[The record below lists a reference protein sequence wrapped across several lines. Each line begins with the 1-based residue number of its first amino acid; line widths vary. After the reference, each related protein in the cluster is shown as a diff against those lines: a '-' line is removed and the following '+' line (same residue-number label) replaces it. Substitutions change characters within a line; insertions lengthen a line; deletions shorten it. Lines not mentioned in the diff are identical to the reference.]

1 MTDKT
6 DQQFFSR
13 ADEHI
18 SLANQQSKSAS
29 RGEASAS
36 LMYATA
42 RFNAWVSACGCDSGN
57 ELSDVRDE
65 AIEYFTA
72 EYRKMLEENL
82 DEYIANFDRYMSP
95 PDDDGA

>member
-6 DQQFFSR
+6 DEQFFSR

-18 SLANQQSKSAS
+18 SLSNQQVKTATK
-29 RGEASAS
+29 GEASAS
-36 LMYATA
+36 MLFATA

-65 AIEYFTA
+65 AIEYFTS
-72 EYRKMLEENL
+72 EYRRMLEENL
-82 DEYIANFDRYMSP
+82 DEYIANFDRYMAAP
-95 PDDDGA
+95 GDDA